1 MTASRGSCPVACCR
15 GGQQSDRAV
24 VRGDGAQDVAGD
36 DGQDLDRGQAGLD
49 LVKTGHDPGERGLAG
64 PDRAGDRRQSA
75 TPKLEADAV
84 QGGDVVAGV
93 GEPHLVQDDQGGL
106 RQRRARIGLAGVV
119 GCGRGETADAIGL
132 PRGEARLAGQG
143 WRDELRC
150 AARPL
155 GGPTFWGTDYNPK
168 P

>member
-1 MTASRGSCPVACCR
+1 VACCH
-15 GGQQSDRAV
+15 GGSSRIARSCAEV
-24 VRGDGAQDVAGD
+24 AQDMSGD
-36 DGQDLDRGQAGLD
+36 DGQDLDRGQGGLD

-106 RQRRARIGLAGVV
+106 RQRRARIGLASEV

-143 WRDELRC
+143 WRDEPRC